1 MGEIRKRGA
10 IWWIRYYRNGRRYEE
25 SARTTKQDDAAR
37 LLKQREGDVAHGMPI
52 TPAIGRL
59 TFEDAA
65 KDLLTDYQVNGR
77 RSYVHVK
84 RRIEAGLGPWFNRR
98 RMASISTSDVR
109 AYTAHRL
116 EAGAAKATINR
127 ELAALKRA
135 FTLAMQAGKVL
146 RRPYI
151 PLLQEDNTRKGFF
164 ERAQFEAV
172 RAHLPAR
179 LQGVATFAYY
189 TGWRTRSEVL
199 TLQWH
204 QVDFTACTVRLEPGT
219 TKNREGRVFVFK
231 DLTDLRDA
239 LERQDADRV
248 RLAKADILSP
258 WVFHRKNGSPIRSFR
273 KTWAAACAKA
283 GCPGRIPHDFRRTA
297 VRNLVRAGVP
307 DTIAMKL
314 TGHKTRAVFDR
325 YDITSEED
333 LAEAGRKLQAL
344 TGTIAGTIVPTTSIV
359 VKAFA
364 KKPRGLKQLGH
375 DPGGDRT
382 HDPVIKS
389 HMLYH

>member
-1 MGEIRKRGA
+1 MGELRKRGA

-25 SARTTKQDDAAR
+25 SARSTKQEDATL
-37 LLKQREGDVAHGMPI
+37 LLKQREGDIAHGLPI

-84 RRIEAGLGPWFNRR
+84 RRIDAGLGPWFNRR
-98 RMASISTSDVR
+98 RMATISTADVR

-116 EAGAAKATINR
+116 AGGAAKATINR
-127 ELAALKRA
+127 ELAALKRT

-164 ERAQFEAV
+164 ERAQFDAV
-172 RAHLPAR
+172 RAHLPPR
-179 LQGVATFAYY
+179 LRGVATFAYY
-189 TGWRTRSEVL
+189 SGWRTRSEVL

-204 QVDFTACTVRLEPGT
+204 QVDFVAGTVRLEPGS
-219 TKNREGRVFVFK
+219 TKNREGRVFVFSAITE
-231 DLTDLRDA
+231 LLQA
-239 LERQDADRV
+239 LQVQDQDRE
-248 RLAKADILSP
+248 RLAKKGVISP

-273 KTWAAACAKA
+273 KTWATACAAA

-333 LAEAGRKLQAL
+333 LAEAGRKLQRLAGTI
-344 TGTIAGTIVPTTSIV
+344 TGTI
-359 VKAFA
+359 
-364 KKPRGLKQLGH
+364 GLPEVSAPEKMLRNGVIFG

-389 HMLYH
+389 SGRRRGK